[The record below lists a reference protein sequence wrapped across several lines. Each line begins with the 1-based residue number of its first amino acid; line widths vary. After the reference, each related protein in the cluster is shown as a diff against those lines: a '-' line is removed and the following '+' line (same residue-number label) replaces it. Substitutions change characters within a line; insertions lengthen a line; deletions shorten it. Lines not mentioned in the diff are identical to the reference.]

1 MVENEGVDASKIAG
15 TSWETLHLSCRTKLQ
30 KAIALKIMAI
40 RRGTW
45 FVQANERQQQV
56 ALSG

>member
-1 MVENEGVDASKIAG
+1 MVDNEGVDAIKIAG
-15 TSWETLHLSCRTKLQ
+15 TSWETLHLPCCTKLQ

-40 RRGTW
+40 RRDRW
-45 FVQANERQQQV
+45 FVQANARQQQV